1 MWYGVS
7 LYTLSLR
14 TGFNSLDFVF
24 SLLSYFNA
32 AKSQHHKV
40 LQGSHDNLKTNR
52 DRTWFD
58 SAKQKRQIIVSS
70 LHSIVISAL
79 ILSVDFVG
87 MPLFL
92 FYIVSVL
99 LWGFDNCYCFS
110 DIHHIVFTP
119 FFNDNLE
126 FFLLSMKIDFCVCRY
141 NLVCQNC
148 FQIPKTAF
156 IIFSF

>member
-1 MWYGVS
+1 MATHLDLNFFPFS
-7 LYTLSLR
+7 R

-79 ILSVDFVG
+79 ILSVDFV
-87 MPLFL
+87 
-92 FYIVSVL
+92 
-99 LWGFDNCYCFS
+99 DEKYC
-110 DIHHIVFTP
+110 
-119 FFNDNLE
+119 
-126 FFLLSMKIDFCVCRY
+126 R
-141 NLVCQNC
+141 
-148 FQIPKTAF
+148 
-156 IIFSF
+156 